1 VTVATIDLAKIKA
14 DKSVE
19 KEVIEAYTYLKIYM
33 DQKERQEWLKRRESA
48 WKAIENKMWSRKE
61 EAEMAEAG
69 QVPLVINKCN
79 KGVQG
84 SCAIVTDQRPEIKFY
99 PVGASDLYVAEL
111 LKRAH
116 DLVWVKNSGNDVT
129 YDVVE
134 ESKIGGI
141 GFFEAYHDPSKGLY
155 GRIVMGDEPPDDIY
169 WDKDSRARDLSD
181 THIIKAK
188 MRTKSYILENYDD
201 VKEKDLH
208 FEQSIKGDSGV
219 SSGLTGK
226 DNYKEQSDQTPDSQ
240 GAIYQEPENI
250 WEIEA
255 WMLRKVKE
263 HWLIRTNEQTGMP
276 EPVKMEFKKEPSR
289 KEAEAAAANE
299 KGEYWP
305 RHIEKRYQRIIVGKK
320 LIEENVNPLGEDMD
334 GDPIMSLIP
343 LAHQKTRTSYP
354 MSPTNYAQ
362 PINREKNKRRA
373 QFIYAASQNINA
385 PIVEPAGKT
394 KWRGTPGTPGSRVE
408 VDASASFTPT
418 RLPSGAIDIH
428 RFADLEDRADKDI
441 DDQYDLHDV
450 MRGKIPQ
457 GQSNIAGRTVLAL
470 QDLGGMMSKPFLR
483 KLETAFVRLGKY
495 DAYPAALVKGDVG
508 APARRQRK
516 TAGWK
521 QGGKRR
527 PRG

>member
-289 KEAEAAAANE
+289 KE
-299 KGEYWP
+299 GG
-305 RHIEKRYQRIIVGKK
+305 RGGSCQR
-320 LIEENVNPLGEDMD
+320 E
-334 GDPIMSLIP
+334 
-343 LAHQKTRTSYP
+343 R
-354 MSPTNYAQ
+354 
-362 PINREKNKRRA
+362 
-373 QFIYAASQNINA
+373 
-385 PIVEPAGKT
+385 
-394 KWRGTPGTPGSRVE
+394 
-408 VDASASFTPT
+408 
-418 RLPSGAIDIH
+418 
-428 RFADLEDRADKDI
+428 
-441 DDQYDLHDV
+441 
-450 MRGKIPQ
+450 
-457 GQSNIAGRTVLAL
+457 
-470 QDLGGMMSKPFLR
+470 
-483 KLETAFVRLGKY
+483 
-495 DAYPAALVKGDVG
+495 
-508 APARRQRK
+508 
-516 TAGWK
+516 
-521 QGGKRR
+521 
-527 PRG
+527 